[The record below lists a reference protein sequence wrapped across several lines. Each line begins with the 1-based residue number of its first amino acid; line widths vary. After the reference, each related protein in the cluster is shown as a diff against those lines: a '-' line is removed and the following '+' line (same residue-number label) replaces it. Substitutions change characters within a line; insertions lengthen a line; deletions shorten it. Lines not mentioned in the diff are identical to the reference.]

1 MKTLLFKPFER
12 YQESHLLSVG
22 IMALILGSFVG
33 SVLNARFDG
42 VLDLHFGLAVSFYTV
57 LMDNVINV
65 ISLFIPLFIVGKI
78 INTQTRFI
86 DLMNVILISRIPY
99 FLLPLLNISGVITK
113 ATQDLMPLVDNPF
126 GTDQISMDT
135 YFIVTGFAVVSIGAM
150 VWAIALL
157 YQGFKVSV
165 NLKNKIHIIW
175 LGLAILVAEIISKLL
190 IVKFN

>member
-1 MKTLLFKPFER
+1 
-12 YQESHLLSVG
+12 
-22 IMALILGSFVG
+22 
-33 SVLNARFDG
+33 
-42 VLDLHFGLAVSFYTV
+42 
-57 LMDNVINV
+57 VINV